1 MGSYRI
7 KLVDGDTRES
17 AELVVD
23 KYVGGEEQYLEHIWD
38 NKYGLVSNEDRERLK
53 KIILERIEI
62 EGGKWNGKIYGGLY
76 KHLHIYI
83 KDKKR
88 KKQYLEDYLD
98 SDFLWGDY
106 RAKLV
111 LELEKERKEAEEKI
125 EKEIERKKKEEEIP
139 IIDIDDDEI
148 FF

>member
-1 MGSYRI
+1 MGSYQ
-7 KLVDGDTRES
+7 KMLLDTYDAAES
-17 AELVVD
+17 VVD
-23 KYVGGEEQYLEHIWD
+23 EYVGDEERYLESIWNNED
-38 NKYGLVSNEDRERLK
+38 GLVSNEDRERLK
-53 KIILERIEI
+53 KIILERIAI

-88 KKQYLEDYLD
+88 KKQYLEYYLD

-106 RAKLV
+106 RTKLV
-111 LELEKERKEAEEKI
+111 LEIEKERKEAEEKI

-139 IIDIDDDEI
+139 IIDIDDCEI
-148 FF
+148 PF

>member
-1 MGSYRI
+1 M
-7 KLVDGDTRES
+7 LLDTYDAAES
-17 AELVVD
+17 VVD
-23 KYVGGEEQYLEHIWD
+23 EYVGDEERYLESIWNNED
-38 NKYGLVSNEDRERLK
+38 GLVSNEDRERLK
-53 KIILERIEI
+53 KIILERIAI

-88 KKQYLEDYLD
+88 KKQYLEYYLD

-106 RAKLV
+106 RTKLV
-111 LELEKERKEAEEKI
+111 LEIEKERKEAEEKI

-139 IIDIDDDEI
+139 IIDIDDCEI
-148 FF
+148 PF

>member
-1 MGSYRI
+1 MGSYQ
-7 KLVDGDTRES
+7 KMLLDTYYPDNDLS
-17 AELVVD
+17 YVVAELVVND
-23 KYVGGEEQYLEHIWD
+23 YVRDEERYLESIWD
-38 NKYGLVSNEDRERLK
+38 NEDGLVSDEDRERLK
-53 KIILERIEI
+53 KIILERIAI

-106 RAKLV
+106 HTKLV
-111 LELEKERKEAEEKI
+111 LEIEKERKEAEEKI
-125 EKEIERKKKEEEIP
+125 ERKKKEA
-139 IIDIDDDEI
+139 IIDIDDEEI
-148 FF
+148 PF

>member
-7 KLVDGDTRES
+7 KLVDSYSIGNEIS
-17 AELVVD
+17 AESLVND
-23 KYVGGEEQYLEHIWD
+23 YVRDEERYLEHIWD
-38 NKYGLVSNEDRERLK
+38 NEDGLVSNEDRKRLK

-62 EGGKWNGKIYGGLY
+62 EGGKWNGEIYGGLY

-106 RAKLV
+106 HAKLV
-111 LELEKERKEAEEKI
+111 A
-125 EKEIERKKKEEEIP
+125 EIERERNKEGVY
-139 IIDIDDDEI
+139 DDVI
-148 FF
+148 LF

>member
-1 MGSYRI
+1 MLLDTYYPDNDLSY
-7 KLVDGDTRES
+7 VV
-17 AELVVD
+17 AELVVND
-23 KYVGGEEQYLEHIWD
+23 YVRDEERYLESIWD
-38 NKYGLVSNEDRERLK
+38 NEDGLVSDEDRERLK
-53 KIILERIEI
+53 KIILERIAI

-106 RAKLV
+106 HTKLV
-111 LELEKERKEAEEKI
+111 LEIEKERKEAEEKI
-125 EKEIERKKKEEEIP
+125 ERKKKEA
-139 IIDIDDDEI
+139 IIDIDDEEI
-148 FF
+148 PF

>member
-1 MGSYRI
+1 MGSYQ
-7 KLVDGDTRES
+7 KMLLDTYDAAES
-17 AELVVD
+17 VVD
-23 KYVGGEEQYLEHIWD
+23 EYVGDEERYLESIWNNED
-38 NKYGLVSNEDRERLK
+38 GLVSNEDRERLK
-53 KIILERIEI
+53 KIILERIAI

-106 RAKLV
+106 RTKLV
-111 LELEKERKEAEEKI
+111 LEIEKERKEAEEKI

-139 IIDIDDDEI
+139 IIDIDDCEI
-148 FF
+148 PF